1 MSAPDAPAAFMAADP
16 SAAERI
22 RSVLARAQSL
32 SLTMDGHRHDL
43 VGGHTIDDRGRLTLH
58 PPAGS
63 PPVTQAAS
71 APGGA
76 VAAALLEFTDIAA
89 TSVRDRVRARVTLSG
104 RLTRTHDSGLRL
116 DTERATLETAA
127 GTVTVGRDELV
138 LAEAD
143 PLAVHEAAM
152 LTHLADA
159 HDDVV
164 TRLTRL
170 AEPRLLHGVVRVQ
183 PLALDRHGITLRC
196 EYARGHRDVR
206 ILFPAP
212 VREPGQAG
220 EQIRHLLAAAR
231 ACPHHRRVPP
241 ARLTGRQ

>member
-1 MSAPDAPAAFMAADP
+1 MSAPDAPAADP
-16 SAAERI
+16 TTAERI

-32 SLTMDGHRHDL
+32 TLTMDGHRHDL
-43 VGGHTIDDRGRLTLH
+43 VGGHTIDDKGGLTLH

-76 VAAALLEFTDIAA
+76 VAALLEFTDIAA

-104 RLTRTHDSGLRL
+104 RLTRTDDPGLRL

-206 ILFPAP
+206 VLCPDP
-212 VREPGQAG
+212 VCEPGQAG